1 MIRDATPADTHAIA
15 GLIRGL
21 AEYERLAHEVVLDE
35 AALRAH
41 LFGERRYAEVVLA
54 EDDGTVVG
62 FALFF
67 HNYSTLLRK
76 PGIYLEDLFVLSEHR
91 AAGHGKAL
99 LARLAQIAVERGCG
113 RLEWSVLDWNEP
125 SIAFYRALGAV
136 GLDDRTIYRLA
147 GDALTMLSLAQR
159 SPLAIREAASSD
171 AQAIG
176 ELLRGLAEHL
186 DGPASEFEPDE
197 AALRAHVVGRGRYA
211 ESVVAVDGGAVVG
224 VALFYH
230 NYSTFLGK
238 PGLYL
243 EDLFVLPDH
252 RGAGQGKALLARLA
266 QIAVERG
273 CGRLEWRVVDRNEP
287 SIAFYRALGA
297 VAMDEWTVYRLAGD
311 ALRALADRG

>member
-1 MIRDATPADTHAIA
+1 
-15 GLIRGL
+15 
-21 AEYERLAHEVVLDE
+21 
-35 AALRAH
+35 
-41 LFGERRYAEVVLA
+41 VLA